1 MMRIFFFLFYSSLT
15 MTKTMIMMM
24 IKSLLLSDI
33 ELLVLV
39 VDERIFA
46 YSKYFVSKK
55 LIDKLKN

>member
-1 MMRIFFFLFYSSLT
+1 MMRIFFLFYSSLT

-39 VDERIFA
+39 VVE
-46 YSKYFVSKK
+46 KE
-55 LIDKLKN
+55 LKMCFRAK